1 MFFEPFERSKHPKLQ
16 LLTTIYNSFCSLE
29 LECKKP
35 ELRVKNQL
43 ELTRLDL
50 ATVGDGLLKEE
61 GILGIDIEAVI
72 R

>member
-1 MFFEPFERSKHPKLQ
+1 MK
-16 LLTTIYNSFCSLE
+16 TGT
-29 LECKKP
+29 
-35 ELRVKNQL
+35 V

-50 ATVGDGLLKEE
+50 ATVTVGDGLLKEE

>member
-1 MFFEPFERSKHPKLQ
+1 MQ
-16 LLTTIYNSFCSLE
+16 TGT
-29 LECKKP
+29 
-35 ELRVKNQL
+35 V

-50 ATVGDGLLKEE
+50 ATVGDGLLKEK